1 MQTDKT
7 SASRRPKTLAPKRA
21 PTGGAGASP
30 PPKPAD
36 APVGLGHLDH
46 VLGYLLRR
54 AQVAVFNDFRRMFDE
69 FGIRP
74 TQYAVL
80 SIISEMPGLKQGD
93 VSAALGIKRTNFVA
107 VLDELERR
115 GLARRQ
121 AVADDRRSRAL
132 HLTEEGAALMGQLR
146 KRNSAHEARL
156 AALLPPG
163 QAAILVGLLRDL
175 TAAIGRDSS
184 EA

>member
-1 MQTDKT
+1 MQTERT
-7 SASRRPKTLAPKRA
+7 SAARRTKAVAPKRA
-21 PTGGAGASP
+21 SRPRGEAS
-30 PPKPAD
+30 ATISRD
-36 APVGLGHLDH
+36 GRTDIGHLDG
-46 VLGYLLRR
+46 VLGYVLRR
-54 AQVAVFNDFRRMFDE
+54 AQVAVFNDFRKTFDA

-80 SIISEMPGLKQGD
+80 SIIAENPGLKQGD

-132 HLTEEGAALMGQLR
+132 HLTEEGVALMAQMR
-146 KRNSAHEARL
+146 KLNAAHETRL
-156 AALLPPG
+156 AAMLPPG
-163 QAAILVGLLRDL
+163 QAAVLIDLLRRL
-175 TAAIGRDSS
+175 AVALGRDAV